1 MYKPSKLHRKQSS
14 LSTVSL
20 SWRKKNSVR
29 VPASLGHRASKGH
42 SSTVNIYMVYKILQ
56 ASRLLRDFSLFSRA
70 PIPPRARAP
79 PNRSRAP
86 ISTHRKG
93 KKIQREGLSNDRHS
107 KIVDP
112 RDFYSREKEKKNGY
126 SESRSDIIVHAPAVS
141 INDHRRCILFYVA
154 QVCVVRTRG

>member
-14 LSTVSL
+14 LSTTSL

-42 SSTVNIYMVYKILQ
+42 SSTVNIYMVYRILQ

-93 KKIQREGLSNDRHS
+93 KKNTARGAIERPTFEDCRPERLLQ
-107 KIVDP
+107 
-112 RDFYSREKEKKNGY
+112 SRERKKNGY

-141 INDHRRCILFYVA
+141 INDHRRCILLYVA